1 MYNNFPGPSCSRD
14 LKCWQLINH
23 YQVDIVAFWQNI
35 STSFWFT
42 WWKAPLKI
50 FPKPSS
56 GNNVTNECFFFATLL
71 KTHCES
77 SMHTLYNCISRRNLI
92 LLKVEVIVWDGFSC
106 VKIVGIVCYL
116 FFISWSSFNFRTV
129 SQQDNVHVHYVLF
142 IFSFTCQGLKLLSHI
157 RYSFALQPKL
167 VSCVYPALE
176 LTAGPW

>member
-1 MYNNFPGPSCSRD
+1 MWLFGKTYPLHFDLPGGKHHSKFFPSLLQEIMLQMKVS
-14 LKCWQLINH
+14 
-23 YQVDIVAFWQNI
+23 
-35 STSFWFT
+35 
-42 WWKAPLKI
+42 
-50 FPKPSS
+50 
-56 GNNVTNECFFFATLL
+56 FFATLL